1 MATRPFDPDTPWRRV
16 AAVMYHKP
24 VDSKIFGAV
33 ELDVTDLEAYI
44 ARKRKE
50 GLKITLTHIFLLA
63 TARAFREEIPEFNC
77 FIRRGRAVAREQI
90 DATLSVLIRGDS
102 EMGSIRVSRADEL
115 TLAELAE
122 QLSAEMSDTKKG
134 SENKTMRFKAL
145 LAAIPW
151 PFRGWLLNLIRKVTI
166 DWGLSLPRAGITAD
180 GLGAFVL
187 TNIGSIGL
195 DMGFPAL
202 LPAANVSLVLV
213 VGGINTKP
221 WVVDGQVTPRR
232 ILSLGAALDHRVV
245 DGVHGGKLFRYLKR
259 IAQRPEVLE
268 EKPRAKQ
275 ESGIFLK
282 K

>member
-1 MATRPFDPDTPWRRV
+1 MATPAFNPDTPWRRV
-16 AAVMYHKP
+16 AAAMYQKP

-33 ELDVTDLEAYI
+33 EIDVTELEAYI
-44 ARKRKE
+44 ARKRQE

-77 FIRRGRAVAREQI
+77 IIQRGRAVARRQI

-122 QLSAEMSDTKKG
+122 QLALEMNKTKKG
-134 SENKTMRFKAL
+134 AENNTMRFKAL
-145 LAAIPW
+145 LAAVPW
-151 PFRGWLLNLIRKVTI
+151 PFRGWLLGLIRKITV
-166 DWGLSLPRAGITAD
+166 DWGLSFPRAGITAD
-180 GLGAFVL
+180 SLGSFVL

-195 DMGFPAL
+195 DMGFPAM

-213 VGGINTKP
+213 VGGVNTKP
-221 WVVDGQVTPRR
+221 WVVDGQITPRR

-259 IAQRPEVLE
+259 VLRRPEVLE
-268 EKPRAKQ
+268 QKPDAG
-275 ESGIFLK
+275 SPS
-282 K
+282 

>member
-122 QLSAEMSDTKKG
+122 QLLAEMSDTKKG